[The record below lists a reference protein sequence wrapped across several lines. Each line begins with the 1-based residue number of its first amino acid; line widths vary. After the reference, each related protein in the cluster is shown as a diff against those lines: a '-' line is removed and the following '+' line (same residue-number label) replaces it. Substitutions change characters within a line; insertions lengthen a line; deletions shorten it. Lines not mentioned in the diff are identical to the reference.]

1 MTFPASGD
9 WPDEMTLALTH
20 AQPDPL
26 GVLCSTE
33 RPMANERLKHVVTTH
48 YGALRRAMRR
58 VGVSNADL
66 DDVLQEIFLVFTRR
80 MAEVSPDSE
89 RSFLLQV
96 GLRVVHTR
104 QRAYVR
110 RRETLDDSIDE
121 ATPVGPVGSTPEDV
135 MSQRE
140 EIELL
145 DRLLGAMPA
154 ELRTVLVLCEVE
166 EATLEEAAQILDVKV
181 GTVASRLFRAR
192 KLFDKLATRA
202 RAAQTT
208 RSR

>member
-1 MTFPASGD
+1 
-9 WPDEMTLALTH
+9 
-20 AQPDPL
+20 
-26 GVLCSTE
+26 
-33 RPMANERLKHVVTTH
+33 
-48 YGALRRAMRR
+48 
-58 VGVSNADL
+58 
-66 DDVLQEIFLVFTRR
+66 
-80 MAEVSPDSE
+80 
-89 RSFLLQV
+89 
-96 GLRVVHTR
+96 
-104 QRAYVR
+104 
-110 RRETLDDSIDE
+110 
-121 ATPVGPVGSTPEDV
+121 